1 MRKKYISFAFALFVL
16 AACSNAEQPAS
27 QPKAKGQAL
36 MDEILAHYVNI
47 QQTLAGD
54 STKGVQQ
61 EAEAIAKK
69 ADAALAGDLG
79 EKAAELKPILQQ
91 ISSRAKELNV
101 GDLDKARA
109 GFGRLSEPVINYV
122 TRFRKGGERYFVA
135 HCPMAGKSWVQKDK
149 QIANPYYGSMMLRC
163 GTIQE

>member
-1 MRKKYISFAFALFVL
+1 MRRKYLSFAFAMFAL
-16 AACSNAEQPAS
+16 AACLNAGQPAS
-27 QPKAKGQAL
+27 QPKGQTL
-36 MDEILAHYVNI
+36 MDEILAHYLKI

-54 STKGVQQ
+54 STKGVKQ

-79 EKAAELKPILQQ
+79 ERAAELKPLLQQ
-91 ISSRAKELNV
+91 ISSRAKELN
-101 GDLDKARA
+101 GSDLDKARA

-122 TRFRKGGERYFVA
+122 TRFRKGEGKYFVA

-163 GTIQE
+163 GAIQE